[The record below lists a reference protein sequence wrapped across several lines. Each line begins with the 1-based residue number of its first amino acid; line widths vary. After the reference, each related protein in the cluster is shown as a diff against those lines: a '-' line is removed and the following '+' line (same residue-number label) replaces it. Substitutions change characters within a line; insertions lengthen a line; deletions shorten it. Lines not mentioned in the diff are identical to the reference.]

1 MGGVSDVSLQ
11 NHVDYPYIVVVIGYL
26 VTFSL
31 AGSIGNGFV
40 FYIFSRKREKS
51 TTTIFILALAL
62 TDFFTCLIIIPFTIY
77 YEVMAKRI
85 NNDLQCKI
93 YTFLITSNIPF
104 SAFIMVL
111 IAFDRYFKIC
121 RPWNQCLDI
130 RMAKKIILAVL
141 IFALS
146 LGVIPSLTHGVYPIS
161 ETTATKENVTAPV
174 IGSDEQFSYNGMEM
188 EPQNNTHGDDTLH
201 ELNFQRNDSNNF
213 SNMKLAYEGYCI
225 PVYDYF
231 DERFMRNYQNSYAS
245 LFLISCAFVT
255 VLYALIFK
263 SITLRRYR
271 KSQRANKGADR
282 RTSHTITNTC
292 TTKLTA
298 NETVENENSRRLMNN
313 NYVAESKRSVR
324 NKLRLANIKTAGI
337 LFVVTVVFILA
348 FLPAWLMSIR
358 VIDANIIVYYLYF
371 SHNIANPVIYAFF
384 NVTFRNDIRNV
395 INCRFL

>member
-1 MGGVSDVSLQ
+1 MGGINEISLE
-11 NHVDYPYIVVVIGYL
+11 NHVDYPYILVVIGYL
-26 VTFSL
+26 TTFSI

-51 TTTIFILALAL
+51 TTTVFILALAL
-62 TDFFTCLIIIPFTIY
+62 TDFLTCLIIIPFTIY
-77 YEVMAKRI
+77 YEIMAKRI
-85 NNDLQCKI
+85 NSNLQCKI

-130 RMAKKIILAVL
+130 RMSKKIIVAVL

-161 ETTATKENVTAPV
+161 EETARKENITGRV
-174 IGSDEQFSYNGMEM
+174 ITSDEQHAYNGLVMKPENATVF
-188 EPQNNTHGDDTLH
+188 EDLIDKSDFRS
-201 ELNFQRNDSNNF
+201 ERSNES
-213 SNMKLAYEGYCI
+213 SNVNKGYEGYCI
-225 PVYDYF
+225 PVYDNF
-231 DERFMRNYQNSYAS
+231 DQSFIKNYQNFYAS

-271 KSQRANKGADR
+271 KSKRTHKEADR
-282 RTSHTITNTC
+282 RTSHTITNIG
-292 TTKLTA
+292 TTRLTA
-298 NETVENENSRRLMNN
+298 IETADNDHNQRMVNN
-313 NYVAESKRSVR
+313 NYVTESKRSVR

-358 VIDANIIVYYLYF
+358 VIKPSIIVYYLYF
-371 SHNIANPVIYAFF
+371 SYNIANPVIYAFF
-384 NVTFRNDIRNV
+384 NVTFRNDIKNA
-395 INCRFL
+395 INCR